1 MTISA
6 RLEEIRDRVVR
17 AAERAGRDPRDVRLI
32 AVSKT
37 RPPEDVHAALAAGVT
52 ELGENKIQEAEAK
65 IPAVAAGE
73 GVRWHFIGHLQ
84 KNKARKAVELFD
96 VIHSVDSRAI
106 GERIDRIAGELQKTQ
121 PVLVQVDLAGEATKH
136 GVPEAELAETLEALA
151 ECRHLRL
158 DGLMVLPPLAGRSG
172 RRPPLLPEAARA
184 RRRCAPARVA
194 RRRRA
199 VDGNDSRLRDRDR
212 GRRDLRPPRNR
223 DLRPPRQEGA
233 GAARKPPP
241 PLEPAPTG
249 SADH

>member
-17 AAERAGRDPRDVRLI
+17 AAERAGREPGDVRLI

-37 RPPEDVHAALAAGVT
+37 RPPEDVHAALAAGVS

-106 GERIDRIAGELQKTQ
+106 GERIDRIAGELGKVQ

-136 GVPEAELAETLEALA
+136 GVAEAELAETLRALS

-158 DGLMVLPPLAGRSG
+158 EGLMVLPPIADDPDDVRPYFRKLRELAADARERGWLASEELSMGMTHDFEIAIEEGATLVRLG
-172 RRPPLLPEAARA
+172 TAIFGPRAKKEPAGPEAAA
-184 RRRCAPARVA
+184 
-194 RRRRA
+194 
-199 VDGNDSRLRDRDR
+199 S
-212 GRRDLRPPRNR
+212 
-223 DLRPPRQEGA
+223 
-233 GAARKPPP
+233 
-241 PLEPAPTG
+241 LEPAPTG
-249 SADH
+249 SAEH